1 MRNLTR
7 RDILIGGAAT
17 AASLSLLSAEG
28 CHGGASGAGGNPG
41 IPGVLDAYTLN
52 TQYSDHVFNGTTL
65 RLRTYNGQIPGP
77 TLYASPGQPFNVT
90 VVNNFP
96 ADAPATAVPPVDPM
110 NNPHLFNTTNLHVH
124 GVQVVPHIFEPVGT
138 TDPAAM
144 MVAIAPGTSKTYNF
158 VLPADHPPGLYWYH
172 PHHHGSTDVEVSGG
186 MAGLIIVGGNIDMVP
201 EIAAA
206 RDIPLAVQSIQ
217 VNLDPANPG
226 IEDLEYVAYQPPATG
241 GYAPRS
247 KYSYFLANGQLINL
261 LTFAGQG
268 NPSFTSTAFPP
279 PSISMSPG
287 EVVRLRILNGTNENN
302 LPLVLPGF
310 EVYVI
315 GRDGV
320 NFPVPLLLDQTN
332 PANNIFLTNAG
343 RIELLVR
350 APQTPG
356 TYKLSGLAITTPG
369 IHPWPKFDL
378 LSITVAGTPVAMSIP
393 AALPTPTREY
403 PLITPGEIVGSRTV
417 VFNSSA
423 STTILPG
430 TAMLVNGAV
439 YAETSVPPV
448 FNNMQT
454 GTSEQ
459 WTVSNLMPEGHPF
472 HLHTNSFEVISS
484 TVAGVTT
491 TLNPPQIADT
501 VWIPQNGSVVLNVR
515 YKTWKGKDVFHCHK
529 LTHEDQGMMA
539 NTMLT

>member
-7 RDILIGGAAT
+7 RDILIGGAAG
-17 AASLSLLSAEG
+17 AATLAVLSAEG
-28 CHGGASGAGGNPG
+28 CAGNGAAGANPG
-41 IPGVLDAYTLN
+41 IPGVLDAYTLT
-52 TQYSDHVFNGTTL
+52 TQYSDHTYNGTTL

-77 TLYASPGQPFNVT
+77 TLFAAPGQPFNVT

-96 ADAPATAVPPVDPM
+96 ADPPAVAVPPVDPM

-124 GVQVVPHIFEPVGT
+124 GVQIVPHIFEPVGT

-144 MVAIAPGTSKTYNF
+144 MVAISPGTSKTYNF

-186 MAGLIIVGGNIDMVP
+186 MAGLIIVGGDIDRVP

-206 RDIPLAVQSIQ
+206 RDIPVAIQSIS
-217 VNLDPANPG
+217 VNTDTTTPT
-226 IEDLEYVAYQPPATG
+226 IQDLEYIAYQPPASG
-241 GYAPRS
+241 GYKPRS
-247 KYSYFLANGQLINL
+247 KYEYFLTNGQLINL
-261 LTFAGQG
+261 MTFTGQG
-268 NPSFTSTAFPP
+268 TPTFTTTPFTP
-279 PSISMSPG
+279 PSISMAPG
-287 EVVRLRILNGTNENN
+287 EVVRLRILNGTTENN

-320 NFPVPLLLDQTN
+320 NFPVPLLLDQSN
-332 PANNIFLTNAG
+332 PANNVFLTNAG
-343 RIELLVR
+343 RMELLVR
-350 APQTPG
+350 APQATG
-356 TYKLSGLAITTPG
+356 TYKLSGLAINDPG

-378 LSITVAGTPVAMSIP
+378 LSITVAGTPVTMRIP
-393 AALPTPTREY
+393 ATLPTPSREY
-403 PLITPGEIVGSRTV
+403 PLIANSEIVGPRTV
-417 VFNSSA
+417 VFNASN

-430 TAMLVNGAV
+430 TAMLVNNNV
-439 YAETSVPPV
+439 YAEMSVPPE
-448 FNNMQT
+448 FNNMRV
-454 GTSEQ
+454 GTAEE

-484 TVAGVTT
+484 TAGGVTT

-501 VWIPQNGSVVLNVR
+501 VWIPPNGSVVLRVR
-515 YKTWKGKDVFHCHK
+515 YKTWRGKDVFHCHK

-539 NTMLT
+539 NTMLV